1 MSRRRGNSRRL
12 ILNPCVAALTQYCEA
27 GTGPEILRTQSL
39 ENEITVYKKQ
49 MKELLNEK
57 RKLKDTISDLEKE
70 SNFMKERLNI
80 FEK

>member
-1 MSRRRGNSRRL
+1 MESNNR
-12 ILNPCVAALTQYCEA
+12 AL
-27 GTGPEILRTQSL
+27 SL
-39 ENEITVYKKQ
+39 ENEIIVYKKQ

-57 RKLKDTISDLEKE
+57 RKFKDTISDLEKE